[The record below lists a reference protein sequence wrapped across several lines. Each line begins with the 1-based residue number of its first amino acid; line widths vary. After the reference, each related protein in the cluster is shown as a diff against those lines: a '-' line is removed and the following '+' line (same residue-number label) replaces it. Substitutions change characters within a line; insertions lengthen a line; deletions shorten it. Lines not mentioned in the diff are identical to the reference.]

1 MKKIKVFAAMGLCAL
16 LTGVV
21 SADVIIPN
29 THSVTLCNKI
39 VNTGEFPDVAV
50 IQYLKPVLGGTGYR
64 YFVNQDSCLKPGN
77 KYLSNWLLWTTK
89 HYADSVG
96 LDSLPIS
103 QFISSLAK
111 KTSSSAVLAISDLHL
126 LSSTI
131 NTGYIT
137 VPDSSA
143 LMSEELFYKLYAG
156 SSDIFVYLWKN
167 ISHFSNGTSTTD
179 TFAQPT
185 GVRPFQVKDVP
196 KNSVDNIFLKNGIFT
211 FKTTFNGT
219 LEMTLIDCRGRIAG
233 RYTRSCAS
241 GCTYVSDFARFKS
254 GLYWLRL
261 KSPNADVTRR
271 VTIIR

>member
-1 MKKIKVFAAMGLCAL
+1 MKKIQVFAAAGLCAL
-16 LTGVV
+16 LSGVV

-50 IQYLKPVLGGTGYR
+50 IQYLKPVLGGAGYR

-103 QFISSLAK
+103 QFISGLAK
-111 KTSSSAVLAISDLHL
+111 KTSGNAVKALSGLHL
-126 LSSTI
+126 LSNTISTA
-131 NTGYIT
+131 YLS
-137 VPDSSA
+137 VPDSST
-143 LMSEELFYKLYAG
+143 LISEEQFFKLYAG
-156 SSDIFVYLWKN
+156 STDIYVYLWKN
-167 ISHFSNGTSTTD
+167 ISHFSDSTSKTD
-179 TFAQPT
+179 TFAQPS
-185 GVRPFQVKDVP
+185 GVRPFQVRDVP
-196 KNSVDNIFLKNGIFT
+196 KYSVENILLKNGIFT
-211 FKTTFNGT
+211 FTTTFNGT
-219 LEMTLIDCRGRIAG
+219 LEMTLIDCRGRVAG
-233 RYTRSCAS
+233 RYSRSCAS
-241 GCTYVSDFARFKS
+241 GCTYVSDFARIKS

-271 VTIIR
+271 LTIIR